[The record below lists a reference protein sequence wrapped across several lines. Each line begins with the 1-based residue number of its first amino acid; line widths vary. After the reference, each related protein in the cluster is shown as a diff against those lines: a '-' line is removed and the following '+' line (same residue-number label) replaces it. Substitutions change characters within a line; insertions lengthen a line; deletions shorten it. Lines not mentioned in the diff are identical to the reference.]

1 MNFKKSSCTAPS
13 AMLKFF
19 ENYAES
25 PRFPLVCYVSPRAT
39 SFLLIFFF
47 LYGPGKTSDRKRE
60 TKSFPSVT

>member
-19 ENYAES
+19 ANYAES
-25 PRFPLVCYVSPRAT
+25 PRFPLVCDVSPRAT
-39 SFLLIFFF
+39 SFLFFF

>member
-19 ENYAES
+19 ANYAES
-25 PRFPLVCYVSPRAT
+25 PRFPLVCDVSPRAT
-39 SFLLIFFF
+39 SFLFSFFF